1 LVRSPAVGAR
11 PRDHAARPP
20 AEPEG
25 IDGSSFEES
34 LGLASLAHAPSSEL
48 ASIVGAPTVEGGLVC
63 RDAADV
69 IVARDD
75 RRESGYPLHLERFGR
90 DVRLGSRELADAVL
104 SPAESHPLLGEA
116 ADVEGPHRELDEGA
130 GVHPSRLGAVKTAP
144 APRCPLLVERAGLAA
159 PGGEGP
165 EADESRH
172 HAGRLRVARLRCPE
186 LPRVVS
192 TPAMRAAFLVECAGM
207 IRADRELH
215 ETRPAGDRKA
225 RRMEVDLLRLEA
237 EPPFR
242 SQSPAVNRPRRRE
255 PAGMELARADLRE
268 AKQRA

>member
-1 LVRSPAVGAR
+1 APSRLHAIEIALHSRESSHSGERAPAPRSLPLSENLLGMGADLALVVASGRAELSRRVVAPTIGLALVGECAGMPRARPDEHEAPRPRDDTPGFGHDLLGGVASELAALVRSPAVGAR

-90 DVRLGSRELADAVL
+90 DVRLGSPELADAVL

-130 GVHPSRLGAVKTAP
+130 GGHPSRLGA
-144 APRCPLLVERAGLAA
+144 L
-159 PGGEGP
+159 
-165 EADESRH
+165 
-172 HAGRLRVARLRCPE
+172 
-186 LPRVVS
+186 
-192 TPAMRAAFLVECAGM
+192 
-207 IRADRELH
+207 
-215 ETRPAGDRKA
+215 
-225 RRMEVDLLRLEA
+225 
-237 EPPFR
+237 
-242 SQSPAVNRPRRRE
+242 
-255 PAGMELARADLRE
+255 
-268 AKQRA
+268 